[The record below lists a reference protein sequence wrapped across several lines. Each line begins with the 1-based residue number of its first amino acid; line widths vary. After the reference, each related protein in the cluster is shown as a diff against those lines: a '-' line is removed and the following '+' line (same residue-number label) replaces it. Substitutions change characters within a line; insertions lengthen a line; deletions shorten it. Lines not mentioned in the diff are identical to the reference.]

1 MRLTTLRIYG
11 AAIALVFCS
20 PLVPVSSLSAPL
32 PLAAQAQTSPEQRK
46 AEADRLLQEGFQQLN
61 ADQLQA
67 AIESWQA
74 ALELFRDTEVR
85 AAFPRESRLGEEY
98 ALGNLGVAYDSLGQ
112 HQQAVDLHEQALVIA
127 REVGDRDG
135 EGRTLNDLGIAYRN
149 LEQPERAIAVFQE
162 ALTIAQA
169 TGNPVG
175 EGITLNNLGNTYANL
190 GDLQRAIET
199 YERSLTISRE
209 IGNRPS
215 EINTLVNLSLAYR
228 RLGQEQQADQVCAQ
242 ALTIFREIGDP
253 TAESVCPIE

>member
-1 MRLTTLRIYG
+1 MRLTTLRIFG
-11 AAIALVFCS
+11 VAIALVFLPS
-20 PLVPVSSLSAPL
+20 LITVPSSAAPL
-32 PLAAQAQTSPEQRK
+32 HPVVQSQTSPEQRK
-46 AEADRLLQEGFQQLN
+46 AEADRLLQEGFQQLS

-67 AIESWQA
+67 AINSWQA
-74 ALELFRDTEVR
+74 ALELFRDAEVR
-85 AAFPRESRLGEEY
+85 ATFPRESRLGEEY

-112 HQQAVDLHEQALVIA
+112 HQQAVELHEQALAIA
-127 REVGDRDG
+127 REVGDREG

-149 LEQPERAIAVFQE
+149 LEQPEQAIAVFEQ
-162 ALTIAQA
+162 ALGIAQD

-190 GDLQRAIET
+190 GDYQRAIET

-215 EINTLVNLSLAYR
+215 EINTLINLSLAYR
-228 RLGQEQQADQVCAQ
+228 RLGQEQRADQVCEQ

-253 TAESVCPIE
+253 TAESICPVE